1 MREPD
6 DSTPTT
12 SQQRADES
20 VARPSAGHAL
30 DPAVFELLLARIEQL
45 SRELGRA
52 EGRQATLERQVARL
66 EQQLAQLE
74 RERGG

>member
-1 MREPD
+1 MRQ
-6 DSTPTT
+6 PTG
-12 SQQRADES
+12 SDPSSRRGASLRA
-20 VARPSAGHAL
+20 AGLGSGTL

-66 EQQLAQLE
+66 ERQVEELE
-74 RERGG
+74 RERGAG